1 MIEQP
6 TPFAEN
12 TKIPVIRQIQNK
24 LLCPTD
30 AAVLATFRI
39 LFGVL
44 MVWEV
49 YRYHAYNRIYHYY
62 IEPNFFFT
70 YELFPFVRPV
80 EPSLMYLIFFIMGI
94 SGLGIALGLFYRV
107 AAILFFLTYTYIF
120 LLDKAQYNNHYY
132 LIILLALMFSV
143 VDAHRW
149 AALDQRF
156 RPRLRAELIPFWQLF
171 IFRAQIVIVYVYGA
185 LAKLNADWLQGEPIR
200 TWLRDRS
207 DYPFVG
213 QFFTSE
219 VVVYFFAYGGLFFD
233 LFVGLGLI
241 WKRTR
246 LLSVLFVVFFHLTN
260 GWLFSIGVFPY
271 LMLATTVL
279 FADADWP
286 RRLLRFGTV
295 KGYSENAPKQRL
307 GYHHLAL
314 VFLGVYL
321 LVQILVPLRHVL
333 YPGNVSWTEE
343 GHRFAWHMKLRD
355 KEGYLA
361 FFIINPISN
370 ERWSVNPGTDL
381 TPEQMQNMVG
391 RPDMILQYAH
401 FLADRARADG
411 IEDPVVRVDSMVSLN
426 GRPFQRLVDANVN
439 LAEVPQTVF
448 APAPWVVPLPPN
460 LPIGQI
466 IP

>member
-1 MIEQP
+1 
-6 TPFAEN
+6 
-12 TKIPVIRQIQNK
+12 
-24 LLCPTD
+24 
-30 AAVLATFRI
+30 
-39 LFGVL
+39 
-44 MVWEV
+44 
-49 YRYHAYNRIYHYY
+49 
-62 IEPNFFFT
+62 
-70 YELFPFVRPV
+70 
-80 EPSLMYLIFFIMGI
+80 
-94 SGLGIALGLFYRV
+94 
-107 AAILFFLTYTYIF
+107 